1 MKNIIA
7 IGDIHNHW
15 AEAEAIASK
24 YDDTHT
30 IVFVGDYFDDFGDT
44 AQDAIQT
51 AQWLKA
57 SLRKPNRVHL
67 IGNHDINYSVYNAG
81 TTSTGI
87 PMNIYECSGYT
98 LQKDAAINKVLD
110 QDDWDKI
117 KLYHFEH
124 GFFFVHGGL
133 HPHWF
138 EHPIKGFDIDYVK
151 EKLDKATID
160 YHNRIWNDLIGA
172 AGRCRGGAHK
182 AGGILWCDAF
192 SEARLIP
199 KIRQVFGHTPVTS
212 QMSCGIDI
220 DTDDNDRVNINI
232 DCGLSQVIEI
242 FSNGGYNILST
253 DYPNFYFQQREK
265 QAKKF
270 LDSIEHGAYDK
281 IYEQLNKK

>member
-15 AEAEAIASK
+15 AEAEQIASK
-24 YDDTHT
+24 YDQTHT

-51 AQWLKA
+51 AQWLKE
-57 SLRKPNRVHL
+57 SLKKPNRVHL
-67 IGNHDINYSVYNAG
+67 LGNHDINYSIYNAS

-87 PMNIYECSGYT
+87 PMNIYQCSGYT

-124 GFFFVHGGL
+124 GFFFTHGGL

-138 EHPIKGFDIDYVK
+138 EHPIKGITIDYVK
-151 EKLDKATID
+151 EKLDKATTD
-160 YHNRIWNDLIGA
+160 YHNRTWNDLIGA
-172 AGRCRGGAHK
+172 AGRCRGGSHK

-192 SEARLIP
+192 REARLIP

-212 QMSCGIDI
+212 EISSGVDI
-220 DTDDNDRVNINI
+220 DTDDGDRVNINI
-232 DCGLSQVIEI
+232 DCGLSQVVEI
-242 FSNGGYNILST
+242 FENGGFNILST
-253 DYPNFYFQQREK
+253 DYPNFYFQQRQK